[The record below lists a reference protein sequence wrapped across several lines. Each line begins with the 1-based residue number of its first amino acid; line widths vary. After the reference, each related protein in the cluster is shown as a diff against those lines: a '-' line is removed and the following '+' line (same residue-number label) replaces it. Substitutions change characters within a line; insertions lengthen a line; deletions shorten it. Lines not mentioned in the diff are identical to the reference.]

1 MKRRLQLINLAF
13 IAFTVVITVIIQLQ
27 TYSQDFDILTV
38 FPLIFLAVCMVWSM
52 LRIQTIVK
60 LLNSDDF
67 YSNEKLV
74 YFHIFIFIAF
84 TLVVTVEYSITFVV
98 GMVVDARGKTTD
110 QDYKWYFIKEIL
122 ECVKSIVVNIIG
134 YTMLYMILRYSKSHH
149 RDDFREACDQCHNK
163 NFLLVFNN
171 DAKGIDA
178 VKKKQQMDI
187 MRKEA

>member
-1 MKRRLQLINLAF
+1 MIERANQMKRRLQFINLAF

-84 TLVVTVEYSITFVV
+84 TLVVTVEYSMT
-98 GMVVDARGKTTD
+98 ALTD
-110 QDYKWYFIKEIL
+110 
-122 ECVKSIVVNIIG
+122 
-134 YTMLYMILRYSKSHH
+134 
-149 RDDFREACDQCHNK
+149 
-163 NFLLVFNN
+163 FLSQIRNYGPLINL
-171 DAKGIDA
+171 
-178 VKKKQQMDI
+178 Q
-187 MRKEA
+187 